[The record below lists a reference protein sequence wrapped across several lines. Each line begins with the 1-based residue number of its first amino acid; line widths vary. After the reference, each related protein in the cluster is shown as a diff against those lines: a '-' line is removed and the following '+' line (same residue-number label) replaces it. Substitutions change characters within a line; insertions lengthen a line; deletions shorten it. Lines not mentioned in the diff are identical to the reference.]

1 MNGSGTIRL
10 SSTTIAEVVARA
22 ASETE
27 GVRSDFDHLLRGIEL
42 FRGETALS
50 QGEKVPLDAEDL
62 VIRLRVT
69 VSPFSP
75 SFLAVAQRVQRN
87 VFEALELR
95 LGLTPQ
101 RIDVEVESVDWSE
114 LGERG

>member
-27 GVRSDFDHLLRGIEL
+27 GVRDNFDHLLKSIAL
-42 FRGETALS
+42 LRGETVLS
-50 QGEKVPLDAEDL
+50 HGEKVPLDAEDL
-62 VIRLRVT
+62 VIRLKVT
-69 VSPFSP
+69 VSFFSP
-75 SFLAVAQRVQRN
+75 SFLEVAQRVQRN

-95 LGLTPQ
+95 LGLTP
-101 RIDVEVESVDWSE
+101 RRVDVEVDSVDWSE